1 MFKVHIS
8 KTSNRFQSFQFS
20 KNKKIRTTVTSS
32 FFVANN
38 SNQKFGKRVIFF
50 FHFWCMRSWS
60 FIVAKTWK
68 YKYCTFEIYMS
79 SKLRL
84 TLAWTPSPIG
94 NQSYFKSYP
103 LMHRSWPLYPSPALH
118 TLGKMQELESQ
129 VSRSILH
136 LCGSSYLDFTLFL
149 KCFPPKFIVKQ
160 VYCNKLALKICLFR
174 IQLCFA

>member
-50 FHFWCMRSWS
+50 NFCAWEAGHLLSQKPESTSIAPLR
-60 FIVAKTWK
+60 
-68 YKYCTFEIYMS
+68 YMS

-118 TLGKMQELESQ
+118 TLGILQELESR

-136 LCGSSYLDFTLFL
+136 LCGLRGRPIIFGLYTFFKMFSS
-149 KCFPPKFIVKQ
+149 
-160 VYCNKLALKICLFR
+160 
-174 IQLCFA
+174 

>member
-8 KTSNRFQSFQFS
+8 KTSNRFQSVQFS
-20 KNKKIRTTVTSS
+20 KNGKISTTVTFS
-32 FFVANN
+32 FFVTNN
-38 SNQKFGKRVIFF
+38 SNQKFGERVIFF
-50 FHFWCMRSWS
+50 FIFGAWEADHLLSQKPESTTIAPLR
-60 FIVAKTWK
+60 
-68 YKYCTFEIYMS
+68 YMS

-136 LCGSSYLDFTLFL
+136 LCGLRGRPIIFGLYTFFKMFSS
-149 KCFPPKFIVKQ
+149 
-160 VYCNKLALKICLFR
+160 
-174 IQLCFA
+174 